1 MFRSKARVAPLLVTV
16 ALLIAALLNAKG
28 GGGINLSW

>member
-1 MFRSKARVAPLLVTV
+1 MMKSRFAPLLVTV
-16 ALLIAALLNAKG
+16 ALLVFALLNAKG